1 MRSKQSAIVFASAL
15 LFGWPALAV
24 DNVTQPLNRA
34 DCDKAGMHWDDSANV
49 CAANQAG
56 SPEAVLPKAESSATS
71 KPESAMTKPS
81 KKTTTSSKQ
90 KKQVSTKKPSRK
102 HVGYKKQNEP
112 AATKPIKQRPLHWLF
127 PNANKKARASQ

>member
-49 CAANQAG
+49 CASNQGGSTQAVAASTKSMAG
-56 SPEAVLPKAESSATS
+56 SKPATAPE
-71 KPESAMTKPS
+71 MTKP
-81 KKTTTSSKQ
+81 
-90 KKQVSTKKPSRK
+90 TKKKKVSAKTSTRK
-102 HVGYKKQNEP
+102 AHYNKPQQTRP
-112 AATKPIKQRPLHWLF
+112 ADHRPFRWLF
-127 PNANKKARASQ
+127 PNANKKTGAS